1 MTLRAPVLSTV
12 IYMLRPALAH
22 SQPSAPL
29 FRSPEILAS
38 NMESFERDRMA
49 RIGDAI
55 AGRGGRDDSP
65 DNSMPPEG
73 RRAPLDRNVPDE
85 VYDRMMRDR
94 DDRDDRMLR
103 DRWLNE
109 VGGRTDAQDIRRWG
123 RHGRGR
129 HARPDRD
136 MRRANRGDDR
146 EEAAQLHRSD
156 DRRTNPRKLTSA
168 GAAAAGEKRAGGPE
182 KRPALTFGSNQRDAE
197 DALESL
203 SEAGGRAGGSPAA
216 GSFAEGGSAARTK
229 QHFVTGEQV
238 AAGVAFGAGFVES
251 LPVEILSARD
261 YPYLCPCRGG
271 TGDDAGQC
279 IIVDFESSGCGRQAA
294 GRIVLLPVAALLAVF
309 WLA

>member
-65 DNSMPPEG
+65 DDSMPPEG

-129 HARPDRD
+129 HRD

-203 SEAGGRAGGSPAA
+203 SEAGGRAGGNSAA
-216 GSFAEGGSAARTK
+216 GSFAEGGSAARTQ
-229 QHFVTGEQV
+229 QHFVADAVGF
-238 AAGVAFGAGFVES
+238 ASNFVES
-251 LPVEILSARD
+251 LPVEILTARD

-271 TGDDAGQC
+271 DDPATAGQC
-279 IIVDFESSGCGRQAA
+279 VIVDFESSGCGRQAA

>member
-22 SQPSAPL
+22 SSPPSAPL

-55 AGRGGRDDSP
+55 AGRGGRDESP
-65 DNSMPPEG
+65 DGSMPPEG

-129 HARPDRD
+129 HRD

-203 SEAGGRAGGSPAA
+203 SEAGGRAGGNPAA
-216 GSFAEGGSAARTK
+216 GSFAEGGSASRTK
-229 QHFVTGEQV
+229 QHFIAAAASGDIGGAVTG
-238 AAGVAFGAGFVES
+238 AADFVES

-261 YPYLCPCRGG
+261 YPYLCPC
-271 TGDDAGQC
+271 GDTGQC